1 MDTITK
7 SQEIWRVNYWKTCS
21 QILRMRTIVSI
32 LHTQKQLCPSWPDSA
47 LQRTHPSSHFIIFRS
62 QGNGGPLWLVGSPQ
76 IWQLLFSGGGL
87 SLNIKGCVRP
97 SVTWFHHYWFEC
109 PKPVHWH
116 WIIKHSN
123 ASSQESDSDFD
134 CDFKHSNASS
144 QGCDSFKQLCW
155 CRDSRKM
162 NSRYKNKTISR
173 CRGSQRVK
181 FYLNERPV
189 NVVGCLEVKCLNIK
203 HFSHSYSL
211 ILNIFRI
218 IYVMLIRWWSI
229 SKSIR
234 KKTLRLFVMS
244 DSFTS
249 LMVFK
254 YPNNQNNI
262 ALLVMLT
269 E

>member
-1 MDTITK
+1 M
-7 SQEIWRVNYWKTCS
+7 
-21 QILRMRTIVSI
+21 
-32 LHTQKQLCPSWPDSA
+32 
-47 LQRTHPSSHFIIFRS
+47 
-62 QGNGGPLWLVGSPQ
+62 
-76 IWQLLFSGGGL
+76 
-87 SLNIKGCVRP
+87 
-97 SVTWFHHYWFEC
+97 
-109 PKPVHWH
+109 
-116 WIIKHSN
+116 
-123 ASSQESDSDFD
+123 
-134 CDFKHSNASS
+134 
-144 QGCDSFKQLCW
+144 
-155 CRDSRKM
+155 
-162 NSRYKNKTISR
+162 
-173 CRGSQRVK
+173 K

-189 NVVGCLEVKCLNIK
+189 NVVGCLEVKCLNINTLK

-262 ALLVMLT
+262 AFIVGDVD
-269 E
+269 